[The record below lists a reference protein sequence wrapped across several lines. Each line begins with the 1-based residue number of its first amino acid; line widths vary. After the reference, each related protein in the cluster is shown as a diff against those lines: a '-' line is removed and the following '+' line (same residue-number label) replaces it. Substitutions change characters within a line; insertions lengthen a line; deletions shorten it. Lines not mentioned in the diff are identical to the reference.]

1 MAIQL
6 IPIIAAAVTAGCAII
21 GTGAS
26 VARARSS
33 YKLDPRVAI
42 RKQQKDLKEIEY
54 DKSEIARYEADYAAG
69 KVSQRT
75 YEYWVGLHSR
85 QILRRSAR
93 MKERAEL
100 YSPIKSPPSIS
111 QKIGEYAQL

>member
-1 MAIQL
+1 MPLPIAAIC
-6 IPIIAAAVTAGCAII
+6 AAVTAACAVT
-21 GTGAS
+21 GTTVG
-26 VARARSS
+26 VVKARSS

-42 RKQQKDLKEIEY
+42 QKQQKDLKEIEY
-54 DKSEIARYEADYAAG
+54 DKSRIAHYEADYAAG

-85 QILRRSAR
+85 KILRRIER

-100 YSPIKSPPSIS
+100 YSPIKSPPSLGD
-111 QKIGEYAQL
+111 KIEEYAQL

>member
-1 MAIQL
+1 MPFPL
-6 IPIIAAAVTAGCAII
+6 IPVIAAAVTAGCAVV
-21 GTGAS
+21 GTGVS

-33 YKLDPRVAI
+33 YKLDPRVAVK
-42 RKQQKDLKEIEY
+42 KQQKHLKEIEY
-54 DKSEIARYEADYAAG
+54 DKSEIARYEADYKAG

-85 QILRRSAR
+85 SILRRTEK

>member
-1 MAIQL
+1 MAIPLVVVLQ
-6 IPIIAAAVTAGCAII
+6 AVTAGCAVI
-21 GTGAS
+21 GTAVGA
-26 VARARSS
+26 AKTRSS

-42 RKQQKDLKEIEY
+42 QKQQKDLKEIEY
-54 DKSEIARYEADYAAG
+54 DKSRIAHYEADYAAG

-85 QILRRSAR
+85 KILRRIEKMR
-93 MKERAEL
+93 ERAEL

-111 QKIGEYAQL
+111 QKIGKYAQL

>member
-1 MAIQL
+1 MPFP
-6 IPIIAAAVTAGCAII
+6 IPVIAAAVTAACAIV

-42 RKQQKDLKEIEY
+42 KKQQKDLKEIEY
-54 DKSEIARYEADYAAG
+54 DKSQIAEYEGQYERG
-69 KVSQRT
+69 ECSQRT

-85 QILRRSAR
+85 AILRRVEK
-93 MKERAEL
+93 MQERAEM
-100 YSPIKSPPSIS
+100 YSPIKSPPAVSADIE
-111 QKIGEYAQL
+111 QYAEL